1 VAVRIR
7 MKKLGRKHRPYFRI
21 CAIDSRAPRDGK
33 VLEELGSYDPMVKE
47 TDARALLKGERINYW
62 IGVGALPSENVRVL
76 IKKYGA
82 NGTHLEQQKAAL
94 DRLKINRPSAPAP
107 WAPPP
112 KPPEPEAPPA
122 VEATAEGAP
131 AEGEAVPAGESAG

>member
-1 VAVRIR
+1 

-33 VLEELGSYDPMVKE
+33 VLEELGSYDPLVKE

-62 IGVGALPSENVRVL
+62 LGVGALPSENVRVL

-82 NGTHLEQQKAAL
+82 SGTHLAQQQAAL
-94 DRLKINRPSAPAP
+94 ERLKINRPSAPAP

-112 KPPEPEAPPA
+112 KPPEPEPAPAAEAAPA
-122 VEATAEGAP
+122 EAAT
-131 AEGEAVPAGESAG
+131 AEGEAVASGEAAG